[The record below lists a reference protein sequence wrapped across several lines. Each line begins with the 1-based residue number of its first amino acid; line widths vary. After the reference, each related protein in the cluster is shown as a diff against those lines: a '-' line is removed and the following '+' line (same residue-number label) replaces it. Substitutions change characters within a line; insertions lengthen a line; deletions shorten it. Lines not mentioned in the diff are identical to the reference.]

1 MLLQMGA
8 GQSRSSSSDAAA
20 KPNGVFHDELTKLN
34 EIVNA
39 VMTADER
46 FVDSNYNFLFED
58 VCQNYTMVWEK
69 ELDKHLKVDLET
81 VHGSIYIVPKKDIID
96 DEANNSRASKND
108 LCKEIAKHYIKILY
122 VIALIKRVYD
132 LENSGD
138 NSIAGIMERN
148 IKIVDMV
155 MQINY
160 CSIPHKDYVSQGTAA
175 DVDFSN
181 LEGLYVFVEN
191 FLTPVE
197 RHIFVEQLKAV
208 FARKQKYRVEEMV
221 CNDTLVTLDEYN
233 DLYRRRYNKH
243 FTCSNVHE
251 FKREHSVD
259 LMFEVAANNP
269 VMHSKHCYSR
279 KQVLIPLTNAA
290 RDENI
295 KGLVDLYKEMRQH
308 YIRNVDQVLAILGRL
323 IVKDEQQYKLKDI
336 DTAELEAVVHEVKRV
351 VIMFYVQSIVD
362 FQTLLDYALSLQNTL
377 ESAS

>member
-8 GQSRSSSSDAAA
+8 GQSRSSSTDNS
-20 KPNGVFHDELTKLN
+20 KQNGVFHDELIKLN

-39 VMTADER
+39 VMTADDR

-81 VHGSIYIVPKKDIID
+81 VHGSIYIVPKKDIVD
-96 DEANNSRASKND
+96 DEANNTRASKND

-148 IKIVDMV
+148 IKIVDGV

-160 CSIPHKDYVSQGTAA
+160 CSIPHKDYVSQGTASN
-175 DVDFSN
+175 VDFSN

-233 DLYRRRYNKH
+233 NLYKRRYNKH

-279 KQVLIPLTNAA
+279 KQVLIPLTNAT
-290 RDENI
+290 RDETI
-295 KGLVDLYKEMRQH
+295 KGLVEVYKEMRQN
-308 YIRNVDQVLAILGRL
+308 YIRNVDLVLAILGRL
-323 IVKDEQQYKLKDI
+323 IVKDDQQYKLKDI
-336 DTAELEAVVHEVKRV
+336 DTTELEAVVHEVKRV

-362 FQTLLDYALSLQNTL
+362 FQSLLDYALSLENTI